1 MVSKTS
7 SWVPQAAVNQQFLCK
22 TTKAHTTKKKVQKP
36 EQGNEKRAITQ
47 AGKKTK
53 KKKDEE
59 KPKRTPQVPKTSQYD
74 RSFAWLS
81 LIENETAES
90 QRMERT

>member
-53 KKKDEE
+53 KKIKM
-59 KPKRTPQVPKTSQYD
+59 KKSQNAHLKSPKQVNMID
-74 RSFAWLS
+74 RL
-81 LIENETAES
+81 LD
-90 QRMERT
+90 